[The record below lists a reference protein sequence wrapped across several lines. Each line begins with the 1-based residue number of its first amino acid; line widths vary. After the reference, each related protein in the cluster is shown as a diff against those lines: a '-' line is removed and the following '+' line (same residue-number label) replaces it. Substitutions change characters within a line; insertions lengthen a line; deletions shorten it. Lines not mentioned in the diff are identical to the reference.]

1 LIVISRSLRQC
12 QAAQGRN
19 VQDSGL
25 KGKAID
31 DGSTGTKRKAPMLCL
46 QTQAALRIV
55 LKDSYHGNLGA
66 M

>member
-1 LIVISRSLRQC
+1 MSNSNTLDGSIEAARS
-12 QAAQGRN
+12 A
-19 VQDSGL
+19 
-25 KGKAID
+25 GKAID
-31 DGSTGTKRKAPMLCL
+31 DGSTWTKRKTPMLCL